1 MTAPR
6 LDPKSIAGKSPV
18 VEREAELVVVG
29 AGPAGTAAAIAAA
42 RAGLQVLL
50 IDENPV
56 AGTMMGLDVPL
67 HYGQRMSNEVHNK
80 ARMVEQLVAA
90 NPALEEVSALG
101 VEVEIGVYVWGAFVN
116 GPSVRSLPG
125 PVLGLAD
132 ETRSWLVGFDRLIV
146 AAGARDLAIAFPG
159 WELPGVMGA
168 QAAHALLSRYGAF
181 SGRRMVVLGSGAL
194 GLATALLAIERGV
207 EIAAIIE
214 VTPEPQGPAALVA
227 ALRARGVPLLT
238 AHAIKAATG
247 GTDGVETVTVIG
259 LGSDLSPLPGSE
271 RILACDT
278 VCLAIGAVPNVE
290 LMAVLGCQ
298 LVARGERGGYVPVLD
313 AEMRTSLSA
322 VFAAGDCAGLSDGKM
337 LDEALAR
344 EEGRIAGL
352 AAAASLGGYPPAL
365 EGRAIEL
372 GGADLAPSCP
382 DLIRASTPFL
392 AAREDV
398 DGRVKPGHDDHE
410 SRSEDKRDRS
420 AQAEEAARDVHPYQ
434 TAWLR
439 ALIGAGGWDV
449 HACQCEEVSRREI
462 VEIQPPRYLNWGAS
476 QMHARG
482 LGALLEDGPVS
493 QDQVKRLTRAG
504 MGLCQ
509 GRRCREQIALLLA
522 LEGKLPVGQVPLA
535 SYRPPLRP
543 LPLAALRPDDEPQAM
558 REEWDVWFG
567 IPSQWTPFWEI
578 DAADENAGPVSGK

>member
-6 LDPKSIAGKSPV
+6 LDPKSVAGKSPV
-18 VEREAELVVVG
+18 VGRKAELVVVG

-42 RAGLQVLL
+42 KAGLQVLL

-90 NPALEEVSALG
+90 NPALEEVFALG
-101 VEVEIGVYVWGAFVN
+101 VEVELGVYVWGAFVN

-159 WELPGVMGA
+159 WELPGVIGA
-168 QAAHALLSRYGAF
+168 QAAHALLTRYGAF
-181 SGRRMVVLGSGAL
+181 SGRRMTVLGSGAL
-194 GLATALLAIERGV
+194 GLSTALLAIDHGV
-207 EIAAIIE
+207 EVAAIIE
-214 VTPEPQGPAALVA
+214 VAPEPQGPAALVA

-238 AHAIKAATG
+238 RHAIKAAAG
-247 GTDGVETVTVIG
+247 GVDGVETVTAIG
-259 LGSDLSPLPGSE
+259 IAGDLSPLAGSE
-271 RILACDT
+271 RVLACDT

-290 LMAVLGCQ
+290 LMAVLGCE

-313 AEMRTSLSA
+313 ADLRTSLPT
-322 VFAAGDCAGLSDGKM
+322 VFAAGDCTGLSDGKV

-344 EEGRIAGL
+344 EEGRITGL
-352 AAAASLGGYPPAL
+352 AAAASLGKSSGVDLPL
-365 EGRAIEL
+365 RAVDEM
-372 GGADLAPSCP
+372 
-382 DLIRASTPFL
+382 
-392 AAREDV
+392 RE
-398 DGRVKPGHDDHE
+398 
-410 SRSEDKRDRS
+410 S
-420 AQAEEAARDVHPYQ
+420 ARDVHSYQ

-439 ALIGAGGWDV
+439 ALIAAGGWDI
-449 HACQCEEVSRREI
+449 HACQCEEVTRREI
-462 VEIQPPRYLNWGAS
+462 VEIRPPRYLNWGAS
-476 QMHARG
+476 QMRARG
-482 LGALLEDGPVS
+482 LGGLLEDGPVS
-493 QDQVKRLTRAG
+493 QDQIKRLTRAG

-522 LEGKLPVGQVPLA
+522 LEGKLPVGEVPLA

-543 LPLAALRPDDEPQAM
+543 LPLAALRPGDEPQAM
-558 REEWDVWFG
+558 RDDWDVWFG

-578 DAADENAGPVSGK
+578 DAADEGAGPVSGK

>member
-1 MTAPR
+1 MTVRR
-6 LDPKSIAGKSPV
+6 LDAMSIAGKELP
-18 VEREAELVVVG
+18 VERKVEIVVVG
-29 AGPAGTAAAIAAA
+29 AGPAGCEAAIAAA
-42 RAGLQVLL
+42 RAGAQVLL

-56 AGTMMGLDVPL
+56 AGTMMALDVPL
-67 HYGQRMSNEVHNK
+67 HYGQRMTNAVHNK
-80 ARMVEQLVAA
+80 ARMLEQLVETNSDLSEAY
-90 NPALEEVSALG
+90 ELG
-101 VEVEIGVYVWGAFVN
+101 VEVALGVDVWGAFVN
-116 GPSVRSLPG
+116 GRAVRSLPS

-132 ETRSWLVGFDRLIV
+132 ETRSWHVGFDRLIV

-159 WELPGVMGA
+159 WEKPGVMGA
-168 QAAHALLSRYGAF
+168 QAAHALLARYAAF
-181 SGRRMVVLGSGAL
+181 GGRRMVVLGSGAL

-298 LVARGERGGYVPVLD
+298 LVARGERGGYVPAVD
-313 AEMRTSLSA
+313 ADMRTSLPT
-322 VFAAGDCAGLSDGKM
+322 VFAAGDCAGLSDGKI
-337 LDEALAR
+337 LDEALACA
-344 EEGRIAGL
+344 EGRIAGL
-352 AAAASLGGYPPAL
+352 AAAASLGKF
-365 EGRAIEL
+365 
-372 GGADLAPSCP
+372 PSSSFRP
-382 DLIRASTPFL
+382 
-392 AAREDV
+392 E
-398 DGRVKPGHDDHE
+398 
-410 SRSEDKRDRS
+410 RSEEPEPRDSGEGLGSRFRRNDD
-420 AQAEEAARDVHPYQ
+420 QGTEEKTREVARDVHPYQ

-439 ALIGAGGWDV
+439 ALIGDGGWDV

-476 QMHARG
+476 QMRARG
-482 LGALLEDGPVS
+482 LGALLGDGPVS

-522 LEGKLPVGQVPLA
+522 LEGKLPVGQAPLA

-543 LPLAALRPDDEPQAM
+543 RPPAALRPDHE
-558 REEWDVWFG
+558 
-567 IPSQWTPFWEI
+567 
-578 DAADENAGPVSGK
+578 

>member
-6 LDPKSIAGKSPV
+6 LDPKSIAGKSPTV
-18 VEREAELVVVG
+18 ARRFELVVVG

-42 RAGLQVLL
+42 TAGLQVLL

-56 AGTMMGLDVPL
+56 AGAMMGLDVPL

-80 ARMVEQLVAA
+80 ARMVEQLAAA
-90 NPALEEVSALG
+90 NPALEEVFALG
-101 VEVEIGVYVWGAFVN
+101 VEVDLGVYVWGAFVN

-132 ETRSWLVGFDRLIV
+132 ETRSWLVGFDRLVV

-168 QAAHALLSRYGAF
+168 QAAHALLTRYAAF
-181 SGRRMVVLGSGAL
+181 SGRRMVLLGSGAL
-194 GLATALLAIERGV
+194 GLATALLAVERGV

-214 VTPEPQGPAALVA
+214 VAPEPQGPAALVA

-238 AHAIKAATG
+238 AHAIKAAAG
-247 GTDGVETVTVIG
+247 GVDGVETVTAIG
-259 LGSDLSPLPGSE
+259 VADDLSPLPGSE

-290 LMAVLGCQ
+290 LIAVLGCE
-298 LVARGERGGYVPVLD
+298 LVARGERGGYVPVVD
-313 AEMRTSLSA
+313 ANMRTSLPA
-322 VFAAGDCAGLSDGKM
+322 VFAAGDCIGLSDGKI
-337 LDEALAR
+337 LDEAFAR

-352 AAAASLGGYPPAL
+352 AAAASLGKF
-365 EGRAIEL
+365 
-372 GGADLAPSCP
+372 PSSSFRP
-382 DLIRASTPFL
+382 
-392 AAREDV
+392 E
-398 DGRVKPGHDDHE
+398 
-410 SRSEDKRDRS
+410 RSEELEPRDSSEVLGSRFRGNDD
-420 AQAEEAARDVHPYQ
+420 QGTEDETHVVARDVHPYQ

-449 HACQCEEVSRREI
+449 HACQCEEVTRREI
-462 VEIQPPRYLNWGAS
+462 VEIRPPRYLNWGAS
-476 QMHARG
+476 QLPARG
-482 LGALLEDGPVS
+482 LATLLEDGPVS

-522 LEGKLPVGQVPLA
+522 LEGKLPIGRIPLA

-543 LPLAALRPDDEPQAM
+543 LPLAALRPDDESQAM
-558 REEWDVWFG
+558 RDDWDVWFG
-567 IPSQWTPFWEI
+567 IATQWTPFWEI
-578 DAADENAGPVSGK
+578 GAAEEDAGPASGK

>member
-1 MTAPR
+1 MSAPR
-6 LDPKSIAGKSPV
+6 LDPKSTAGKSPV
-18 VEREAELVVVG
+18 VERKAELVVVG

-90 NPALEEVSALG
+90 NPALEEVFALG

-322 VFAAGDCAGLSDGKM
+322 VFAAGDCAGLSDGKI
-337 LDEALAR
+337 LDEALACA
-344 EEGRIAGL
+344 EGRIAGL
-352 AAAASLGGYPPAL
+352 AAAASLGKF
-365 EGRAIEL
+365 
-372 GGADLAPSCP
+372 PSSSFRP
-382 DLIRASTPFL
+382 
-392 AAREDV
+392 E
-398 DGRVKPGHDDHE
+398 
-410 SRSEDKRDRS
+410 RSEEPEPRDSGEVLGSRFRGNDD
-420 AQAEEAARDVHPYQ
+420 QGTEEKTREVARDVHPYQ

-449 HACQCEEVSRREI
+449 HVCQCEEVTRREI

-578 DAADENAGPVSGK
+578 DAADEGAGPASGK

>member
-18 VEREAELVVVG
+18 VERNAELVIVG

-42 RAGLQVLL
+42 KAGLQVLL

-67 HYGQRMSNEVHNK
+67 HYGQRMGNEVHNK
-80 ARMVEQLVAA
+80 ARMVEQLAAA
-90 NPALEEVSALG
+90 NPALEEVFALG

-132 ETRSWLVGFDRLIV
+132 ETRSWLVGFNRLIV

-181 SGRRMVVLGSGAL
+181 SGRRMAVLGSGAL
-194 GLATALLAIERGV
+194 GLSIALLAIERGV

-214 VTPEPQGPAALVA
+214 VSPEPQGAAALVA

-238 AHAIKAATG
+238 AHAIKEATG
-247 GTDGVETVTVIG
+247 GTDGVETITVVG
-259 LGSDLSPLPGSE
+259 LGSDLSPMAGSE
-271 RILACDT
+271 RMLACDT

-298 LVARGERGGYVPVLD
+298 LVACGERGGYVPVVD
-313 AEMRTSLSA
+313 AEMRTSLPV
-322 VFAAGDCAGLSDGKM
+322 VFAAGDCTGLWDDKI

-352 AAAASLGGYPPAL
+352 AAAVSLGKAGDLGPSP
-365 EGRAIEL
+365 RA
-372 GGADLAPSCP
+372 
-382 DLIRASTPFL
+382 
-392 AAREDV
+392 V
-398 DGRVKPGHDDHE
+398 VKVPG
-410 SRSEDKRDRS
+410 S
-420 AQAEEAARDVHPYQ
+420 ARDVHPYQ

-449 HACQCEEVSRREI
+449 HTCQCEEVSRREI

-476 QMHARG
+476 QMRARG
-482 LGALLEDGPVS
+482 LGALLEDGLLS

-543 LPLAALRPDDEPQAM
+543 LPLAALRPDDEPRAM
-558 REEWDVWFG
+558 RDDWDVWFG

-578 DAADENAGPVSGK
+578 GAADEGAGPVSGK

>member
-18 VEREAELVVVG
+18 VERKAELVIVG
-29 AGPAGTAAAIAAA
+29 AGPAGAAAAIAAA
-42 RAGLQVLL
+42 KAGLQVLL

-67 HYGQRMSNEVHNK
+67 HYGQRMSSEVHNK

-90 NPALEEVSALG
+90 NPALEEVFALG

-146 AAGARDLAIAFPG
+146 AAGARDLAIGFPG

-181 SGRRMVVLGSGAL
+181 GGRRMAVLGSGAL
-194 GLATALLAIERGV
+194 GLSTALLALERGV
-207 EIAAIIE
+207 ETAAIIE
-214 VTPEPQGPAALVA
+214 VSPEPQGPAALVA
-227 ALRARGVPLLT
+227 ALHAHGVPILT

-247 GTDGVETVTVIG
+247 GVDGVEAVTAIG
-259 LGSDLSPLPGSE
+259 IAADLSPLAGSE
-271 RILACDT
+271 RSLACDT
-278 VCLAIGAVPNVE
+278 VCFAVGAVPNVE
-290 LMAVLGCQ
+290 LLAVLGCQ
-298 LVARGERGGYVPVLD
+298 LVPRGERGGYVPVLD
-313 AEMRTSLSA
+313 AEMRTSLPA
-322 VFAAGDCAGLSDGKM
+322 VFAAGDCTGVTDGKV
-337 LDEALAR
+337 LGDALAR
-344 EEGRIAGL
+344 EEGRIAGE
-352 AAAASLGGYPPAL
+352 AAAASLGKF
-365 EGRAIEL
+365 
-372 GGADLAPSCP
+372 
-382 DLIRASTPFL
+382 ASSSFRP
-392 AAREDV
+392 E
-398 DGRVKPGHDDHE
+398 
-410 SRSEDKRDRS
+410 RSEEPEPRDSGEVLGSRFRGNDD
-420 AQAEEAARDVHPYQ
+420 QGTEEKTREVARDVHPYQ
-434 TAWLR
+434 AAWLR

-476 QMHARG
+476 QMRARG
-482 LGALLEDGPVS
+482 LGALLGDGPVS
-493 QDQVKRLTRAG
+493 QDQIKRLTRAG

-522 LEGKLPVGQVPLA
+522 LEGKFPVGEVPLA

-558 REEWDVWFG
+558 RDDWDVWFG

-578 DAADENAGPVSGK
+578 GAAEEGPGPASGK